1 MKIVEED
8 DDDDDGEE
16 EDNDDDD
23 DHTWPAPY
31 GDSGGRNVEQG
42 RSSTC
47 TRSENY
53 TSLYILY
60 MSIIVAC
67 LYS

>member
-1 MKIVEED
+1 MET
-8 DDDDDGEE
+8 DDGWGLG
-16 EDNDDDD
+16 N
-23 DHTWPAPY
+23 HTWPAPY
-31 GDSGGRNVEQG
+31 EDSGGRNVEQG

-47 TRSENY
+47 TQSENY